1 VRRGAP
7 ATAYALLGLAALL
20 WAANAVVSK
29 AAVGLVSPQ
38 ALVCLRWS
46 IALTAIAVLAGR
58 ETLRHWRTLRA
69 HWLMI
74 LLMGGFGYTA
84 FNALFYVAGAYTT
97 TVNLV
102 LFQGAIPVLVMVL
115 NYLARSVAVRP
126 GQVLGAAITLAG
138 VALAASHGD
147 LANLR
152 NLAFNRGDLFVALA
166 CLCYAGYT
174 VALPLR
180 PAVPGLVFFAA
191 MAVAAWASSVPL
203 MLGEWAS
210 GHTIWPGPA
219 GWGLIAFTALGPS
232 LASQLAFMRGVEV
245 IGPNRA
251 GLFANLVP
259 AFGAILAVAVVGEPF
274 GATEALA
281 LALVLGGI
289 AVSEILGRRIA
300 A

>member
-1 VRRGAP
+1 VRGSSP
-7 ATAYALLGLAALL
+7 AAAYALLSLAALL

-38 ALVCLRWS
+38 ALTCLRWS
-46 IALTAIAVLAGR
+46 IALTAIALVAGR
-58 ETLRHWRTLRA
+58 ETLRHWRVLRA
-69 HWLMI
+69 RWLMI

-84 FNALFYVAGAYTT
+84 FNALFYVAGAHTS

-102 LFQGAIPVLVMVL
+102 LFQGAIPVLVMLL
-115 NYLARSVAVRP
+115 NYLARGIAVRP
-126 GQVLGAAITLAG
+126 VQLLGAAVTLAG

-147 LANLR
+147 LARLSA
-152 NLAFNRGDLFVALA
+152 LTFNRGDLFVALA
-166 CLCYAGYT
+166 CLFYAGYT

-191 MAVAAWASSVPL
+191 MAVAAWATSVPL
-203 MLGEWAS
+203 LLGEWAS
-210 GHTIWPGPA
+210 GHVLWPGPA

-232 LASQLAFMRGVEV
+232 LAAQLAFMRGVEV

-259 AFGAILAVAVVGEPF
+259 AFGAILAVALVGEPF

-281 LALVLGGI
+281 LGLVLGGI
-289 AVSEILGRRIA
+289 AVSEVLGRRRA